1 MRIPSVFFVLVAACP
16 SFAQDANA
24 IDPVVQRIVA
34 TTPSE
39 SQVMRYLDDVANRI
53 GPRLTGS
60 DGYENAC
67 NWARDEFEAIG
78 LTNVRL
84 ERWGEFAVGF
94 NRGPAS
100 GRMTTP
106 VERELRFGTNSW
118 TAGTKG
124 KVSGLAVFA
133 PTNAEELE
141 AVRPKL
147 AGAWIVAKSATSG
160 AGARGGAGASGGAG
174 AGGDAASATNRGPD
188 RAFREARDKAYDEA
202 GIAGTIRGVRGDL
215 VVTGGSP
222 RVDWAKLP
230 TRPSINMVAADHAAI
245 VEKLEANEEVRLEF
259 DIRNHFEQG
268 PIQLHNVIADLVGTE
283 KPDEYVIVGGHLD
296 SWDGATGALDNGTGV
311 ATTMEAARLLVSA
324 GARPKRTIRFMLW
337 GGEEQ
342 GLLGSRAWIEQ
353 NPAALPRI
361 SAVLVHDGG
370 TNYCAGLPA
379 TELMAPLLERIFA
392 PVVALDPDHP
402 FRVRKTKGISS
413 VGSDSDAF
421 LTVGVPGLFWDQK
434 GRSNY
439 THVHHTQ
446 FDTYEEAIPE
456 YQRNSS
462 VVIAV
467 GALGIANLPELLPR
481 EGLRP
486 TGSGGSGRRRLGVQ
500 LDEDM
505 RIEELTD
512 GGIAAKVGI
521 KVGDR
526 VTKIGE
532 MPVADREELVTAMQE
547 APQKTKATVLRGTDA
562 IEFDIEFPVD
572 LDAPIRRYGMR
583 VSDELEV
590 DRVTKDEIAAKAGV
604 AQGDVILS
612 LDGKPMKTK
621 AEFSAALEAAKDAMR
636 IELRRGDE
644 GKHAVITTTLP
655 RPEPR

>member
-1 MRIPSVFFVLVAACP
+1 MRIQSLLFVLLAATP
-16 SFAQDANA
+16 SFAQEATSV
-24 IDPVVQRIVA
+24 DPVVRRIID
-34 TTPSE
+34 TPASE
-39 SQVMRYLDDVANRI
+39 SQVMRYLDDVANKI

-60 DGYENAC
+60 DGYTNAC

-84 ERWGEFAVGF
+84 ERWGEFPVGF

-100 GRMTTP
+100 GRMTKP
-106 VERELRFGTNSW
+106 VERVLRFGTNAW

-124 KVSGLAVFA
+124 KVSGPAVLA

-141 AVRPKL
+141 AVRAKL
-147 AGAWIVAKSATSG
+147 AGAWVVAKSAAPG
-160 AGARGGAGASGGAG
+160 AGRRGGAGAEGGPGQGDGAG
-174 AGGDAASATNRGPD
+174 ANRGPD
-188 RAFREARDKAYDEA
+188 RAFREARDKAYEQS
-202 GIAGTIRGVRGDL
+202 GIAGTIRGTRGEL
-215 VVTGGSP
+215 VVTGGSQ
-222 RVDWAKLP
+222 RVDWNKLP
-230 TRPSINMVAADHAAI
+230 TRPAIQMVAADHAAI

-259 DIRNHFEQG
+259 DIRNHFERG
-268 PIQLHNVIADLVGTE
+268 PIQLHNVLADLVGAE
-283 KPDEYVIVGGHLD
+283 KPDEFVIVGGHLD

-353 NPAALPRI
+353 NQAELLRI
-361 SAVLVHDGG
+361 SAVLNHDGG
-370 TNYCAGLPA
+370 TNYCSGIPA
-379 TELMAPLLERIFA
+379 TELMAPLFEPIFA
-392 PVVALDPDHP
+392 PVQGLDPDHP
-402 FRVRKTKGISS
+402 FRIRKVKGISS

-421 LTVGVPGLFWDQK
+421 LSAGVPGFFWDQK

-486 TGSGGSGRRRLGVQ
+486 TGSGGGRRRLGVQ
-500 LDEDM
+500 LDDEM

-512 GGIAAKVGI
+512 GGIATKVGMR
-521 KVGDR
+521 VGDR

-532 MPVADREELVTAMQE
+532 MPVADREELVVAMQE
-547 APQKTKATVLRGTDA
+547 APAKTKATVMRGTETV
-562 IEFDIEFPVD
+562 EFEIEFPVD

-583 VSDELEV
+583 VNDELEV
-590 DRVTKDEIAAKAGV
+590 ERVTKGEIAEKAGISR
-604 AQGDVILS
+604 GDLIQSV
-612 LDGKPMKTK
+612 DGKPVK
-621 AEFSAALEAAKDAMR
+621 AKADFSAALEAAKDAVR
-636 IELRRGDE
+636 LELRRGDE
-644 GKHAVITTTLP
+644 GTHTTVTVTLSK
-655 RPEPR
+655 PEPR